1 MEVFMVFDAGVVG
14 IFLLIMLL
22 GGTAGIG
29 AAGVW
34 LYEHFSVLVFILLVL
49 SLLKTVICC
58 LGTKCGPVKGF
69 ICAVCDC
76 AKLLPFLYFLWVFFK
91 GFGDLGQVGFFRL
104 ILNIFLN
111 VLGFGLFMLPELV
124 VWGGTECICA
134 GLLENLDEE
143 GTIWIYVIVSAIG
156 TGLQCLAFWL
166 FTKL

>member
-1 MEVFMVFDAGVVG
+1 MEVFMVFDAGFVG

-34 LYEHFSVLVFILLVL
+34 LYEHFSVLVFILLIL
-49 SLLKTVICC
+49 SLIKTVICC
-58 LGTKCGPVKGF
+58 SETKCGPVKGF

-76 AKLLPFLYFLWVFFK
+76 VKLLPFLYFLWVFFK
-91 GFGDLGQVGFFRL
+91 GFSGLGQVGFFRL
-104 ILNIFLN
+104 ILNIILN

-124 VWGGTECICA
+124 VFGGTEFICA
-134 GLLENLDEE
+134 GLLENLDDE
-143 GTIWIYVIVSAIG
+143 GTIWIYVIVSVIG
-156 TGLQCLAFWL
+156 MGLQCLAFWL